1 MIMKKLAINAL
12 NICDDI
18 SNIDSYLLVIK
29 NKKILYK
36 ILSNSD
42 LQYENSYIQILDENY
57 KELKLSDYVDFIS
70 SIINLDSNFKKNL
83 NVLIRRIKKEEIE
96 ILRSTSEKINEIL
109 EECAKQIKV
118 NSPINI
124 SYDIEVDEDDIIK
137 LLSLSLQD
145 DSPDLIDRINNYI
158 NISFELR
165 GIKIFVFYNLL
176 AFLEENELDSLIRTN
191 KYNGIKII
199 DIENVEFKT
208 SIFDHIKILDEDICV
223 I

>member
-1 MIMKKLAINAL
+1 MKKLAINAL

-42 LQYENSYIQILDENY
+42 LQYEDSYIQILDENY

-70 SIINLDSNFKKNL
+70 SIINLDSNSKKNL
-83 NVLIRRIKKEEIE
+83 NVLIRKIKKEEIE

-137 LLSLSLQD
+137 LLSISLQD
-145 DSPDLIDRINNYI
+145 DSPDLIERINNYI

-165 GIKIFVFYNLL
+165 EIKIFIFYNLL

>member
-1 MIMKKLAINAL
+1 MKKLAINAL

-42 LQYENSYIQILDENY
+42 LQYEDSYIQILDENY

-70 SIINLDSNFKKNL
+70 SIINLDSNSKKNL

-137 LLSLSLQD
+137 LLSISLQD
-145 DSPDLIDRINNYI
+145 DSPDLIERINNYI

-165 GIKIFVFYNLL
+165 GIKIFIFYNLL
-176 AFLEENELDSLIRTN
+176 AFLEEKELDSLIRTN

-208 SIFDHIKILDEDICV
+208 SIFDNIKILDEDICV

>member
-1 MIMKKLAINAL
+1 MKKLAINAL

-70 SIINLDSNFKKNL
+70 SIINLDSNSKKNL
-83 NVLIRRIKKEEIE
+83 NVL
-96 ILRSTSEKINEIL
+96 IL

-137 LLSLSLQD
+137 LLSISLQD
-145 DSPDLIDRINNYI
+145 DSPDLIERINNYI

-165 GIKIFVFYNLL
+165 GIKIFIFYNLL

>member
-1 MIMKKLAINAL
+1 MKKLAINAL

-42 LQYENSYIQILDENY
+42 LQYEDSYIQILDENY

-70 SIINLDSNFKKNL
+70 SIINLDSNSKKNL

-96 ILRSTSEKINEIL
+96 ILRSTSKKINEIL
-109 EECAKQIKV
+109 EECAKQIKI

>member
-1 MIMKKLAINAL
+1 MKKLAINAL

-18 SNIDSYLLVIK
+18 PNIDSYLLVIK

-42 LQYENSYIQILDENY
+42 LQYEDSYIQILDENY

-70 SIINLDSNFKKNL
+70 SIINLDSNSKKNL

-109 EECAKQIKV
+109 EECAKQIKI

>member
-1 MIMKKLAINAL
+1 MKKLAINAL

-70 SIINLDSNFKKNL
+70 SIINLDSNSKKNL

-137 LLSLSLQD
+137 LLSISLQD
-145 DSPDLIDRINNYI
+145 DSPDLIERINNYI
-158 NISFELR
+158 NISFELW
-165 GIKIFVFYNLL
+165 GIKIFIFYNLL

>member
-1 MIMKKLAINAL
+1 MKKLAINAL

-70 SIINLDSNFKKNL
+70 SIINLDSNSKKNL

-137 LLSLSLQD
+137 LLSISLQD
-145 DSPDLIDRINNYI
+145 DSPDLIERINNYI

-165 GIKIFVFYNLL
+165 GIKIFIFYNLL

>member
-1 MIMKKLAINAL
+1 MKKLAINAL

-70 SIINLDSNFKKNL
+70 SIINLDSNSKKNL

-137 LLSLSLQD
+137 LLSISLQD
-145 DSPDLIDRINNYI
+145 DSPDLIERINNYI

-165 GIKIFVFYNLL
+165 GIKIFIFYNLL

-208 SIFDHIKILDEDICV
+208 SIFDHIKILDEDMCV

>member
-1 MIMKKLAINAL
+1 MKKLAINAL

-70 SIINLDSNFKKNL
+70 SIINLDSNSKKNL

-96 ILRSTSEKINEIL
+96 ILISTSEKINEIL

-137 LLSLSLQD
+137 LLSISLQD
-145 DSPDLIDRINNYI
+145 DSPDLIERINNYI

-165 GIKIFVFYNLL
+165 GIKIFIFYNLL

-208 SIFDHIKILDEDICV
+208 SIFDNIKILDEDICV

>member
-1 MIMKKLAINAL
+1 MKKLAINAL

-42 LQYENSYIQILDENY
+42 LQYEDSYIQILDENY

-70 SIINLDSNFKKNL
+70 SIINLDSNSKKNL

-96 ILRSTSEKINEIL
+96 ILRSTSERINEIL

-124 SYDIEVDEDDIIK
+124 YYDIEVDEDDIIK

-145 DSPDLIDRINNYI
+145 DSPDLIERINNYI

-165 GIKIFVFYNLL
+165 GIKIFIFYNLL

-199 DIENVEFKT
+199 DIENVEFKI

>member
-1 MIMKKLAINAL
+1 MKKLAINAL

-70 SIINLDSNFKKNL
+70 SIINLDSNSKKNL

-109 EECAKQIKV
+109 EECAKQIKI

-137 LLSLSLQD
+137 LLSISLQD
-145 DSPDLIDRINNYI
+145 DSPDLIERINNYI

-165 GIKIFVFYNLL
+165 GIKIFIFYNLL

-208 SIFDHIKILDEDICV
+208 SIFDNIKILDEDICV

>member
-1 MIMKKLAINAL
+1 MKKLAINAL

-70 SIINLDSNFKKNL
+70 SIINLDSNSKKNL

-137 LLSLSLQD
+137 LLSISLQD
-145 DSPDLIDRINNYI
+145 DSPDLIERINNYI

-165 GIKIFVFYNLL
+165 GIKIFIFYNLL

-208 SIFDHIKILDEDICV
+208 SIFDHIKILDEDICA

>member
-1 MIMKKLAINAL
+1 MKKLAINAL

-42 LQYENSYIQILDENY
+42 LQYEDSYIQILDENY

-70 SIINLDSNFKKNL
+70 SIINLDSNSKKNL

-137 LLSLSLQD
+137 LLSISLQD
-145 DSPDLIDRINNYI
+145 DSPDSIERINNYI

-165 GIKIFVFYNLL
+165 EIKIFIFYNLL

>member
-1 MIMKKLAINAL
+1 MKKLAINAL

-42 LQYENSYIQILDENY
+42 LQYEDSYIQILDENY

-70 SIINLDSNFKKNL
+70 SIINLDSNSKKNL

-137 LLSLSLQD
+137 LLSVSLQD
-145 DSPDLIDRINNYI
+145 DSPDLIERINNYI

-165 GIKIFVFYNLL
+165 GIKIFIFYNLL

>member
-1 MIMKKLAINAL
+1 MKKLAINAL

-70 SIINLDSNFKKNL
+70 PIINLDSNSKKNL

-137 LLSLSLQD
+137 LLSISLQD
-145 DSPDLIDRINNYI
+145 DSPDLIERINNYI

-165 GIKIFVFYNLL
+165 GIKIFIFYNLL

>member
-1 MIMKKLAINAL
+1 MKKLTINAL

-42 LQYENSYIQILDENY
+42 LQYEDSYIQILDENY

-70 SIINLDSNFKKNL
+70 SIINLDSNSKKNL

-96 ILRSTSEKINEIL
+96 ILRSSSEKINEIL

-124 SYDIEVDEDDIIK
+124 SYNIEVDEDDIIK
-137 LLSLSLQD
+137 LLSFSLQD
-145 DSPDLIDRINNYI
+145 DSPDLIERINNYI

-165 GIKIFVFYNLL
+165 GIKIFIFYNLL
-176 AFLEENELDSLIRTN
+176 AFLEEN
-191 KYNGIKII
+191 
-199 DIENVEFKT
+199 
-208 SIFDHIKILDEDICV
+208 
-223 I
+223 

>member
-1 MIMKKLAINAL
+1 MKKLAINAL

-42 LQYENSYIQILDENY
+42 LQYEDSYIQILDENY

-70 SIINLDSNFKKNL
+70 SIINLDSNSKKNL

-109 EECAKQIKV
+109 EECAKQIKI

-199 DIENVEFKT
+199 DIENVEFKI

>member
-1 MIMKKLAINAL
+1 MKKLAINAL

-42 LQYENSYIQILDENY
+42 LQYEGSYIQILDENY

-70 SIINLDSNFKKNL
+70 SIINLDSNSKKNL

-137 LLSLSLQD
+137 LLSISLQD
-145 DSPDLIDRINNYI
+145 DSPDLIERINNYI

-165 GIKIFVFYNLL
+165 GIKIFIFYNLL

>member
-1 MIMKKLAINAL
+1 MKKLAINAL

-42 LQYENSYIQILDENY
+42 LQYEDSYIQILDENY
-57 KELKLSDYVDFIS
+57 KELKLNDYVDFIS
-70 SIINLDSNFKKNL
+70 SIINLDSNSKKNL

-109 EECAKQIKV
+109 EECAKQIKI

>member
-1 MIMKKLAINAL
+1 MKKLAINAL

-70 SIINLDSNFKKNL
+70 SIINLDSNSKKNL

-124 SYDIEVDEDDIIK
+124 SYDIEADEDDIIK
-137 LLSLSLQD
+137 LLSISLQD
-145 DSPDLIDRINNYI
+145 DSPDLIERINNYI

-165 GIKIFVFYNLL
+165 GIKIFIFYNLL

>member
-1 MIMKKLAINAL
+1 MKKLAINAL

-70 SIINLDSNFKKNL
+70 SIINLDSNSKKNL
-83 NVLIRRIKKEEIE
+83 NVLIRRIKKEKIE

-137 LLSLSLQD
+137 LLSISLQD
-145 DSPDLIDRINNYI
+145 DSPDLIERINNYI

-165 GIKIFVFYNLL
+165 GIKIFIFYNLL

>member
-1 MIMKKLAINAL
+1 MKKLAINAL

-42 LQYENSYIQILDENY
+42 LQYEVSYIQILDENY

-70 SIINLDSNFKKNL
+70 SIIILDSNSKKNL

-109 EECAKQIKV
+109 EECAKQIKI

-137 LLSLSLQD
+137 LLSLSLQN

>member
-1 MIMKKLAINAL
+1 MKKLAINAL

-42 LQYENSYIQILDENY
+42 LQYEDSYIQILDENY

-70 SIINLDSNFKKNL
+70 SIINLDSNSKKNL
-83 NVLIRRIKKEEIE
+83 NVLIKRIKKEEIE

-137 LLSLSLQD
+137 LLSISLQD
-145 DSPDLIDRINNYI
+145 DSPDLIERINNYI

-165 GIKIFVFYNLL
+165 EIKIFIFYNLL

>member
-1 MIMKKLAINAL
+1 MKKLAINAL

-42 LQYENSYIQILDENY
+42 LQYEDSYIQILDENY

-70 SIINLDSNFKKNL
+70 SIINLDSNSKKNL

-137 LLSLSLQD
+137 LLSISLQD
-145 DSPDLIDRINNYI
+145 DSPDLIERINNYI

-165 GIKIFVFYNLL
+165 GIKIFIFYNLL

>member
-1 MIMKKLAINAL
+1 MKKLAINAL

-42 LQYENSYIQILDENY
+42 LQYEDSYIQILDENY
-57 KELKLSDYVDFIS
+57 KELKLSDYIDFIS
-70 SIINLDSNFKKNL
+70 SIINLDSNSKKNL

-109 EECAKQIKV
+109 EECAKQIKI

-137 LLSLSLQD
+137 LLSISLQD

-208 SIFDHIKILDEDICV
+208 SIFDNIKILDEDICV

>member
-1 MIMKKLAINAL
+1 MKKLAINAL

-42 LQYENSYIQILDENY
+42 LQYEDSYIQILDENY

-70 SIINLDSNFKKNL
+70 SIINLDSNSKKNL

-137 LLSLSLQD
+137 LLSISLQD
-145 DSPDLIDRINNYI
+145 DSPDLIERINNYI

-165 GIKIFVFYNLL
+165 EIKIFIFYNLL
-176 AFLEENELDSLIRTN
+176 AFLKENELDSLIRTN

>member
-1 MIMKKLAINAL
+1 MKKLAINAL
-12 NICDDI
+12 NICDNI

-42 LQYENSYIQILDENY
+42 LQYEDSYIQILDENY

-70 SIINLDSNFKKNL
+70 SIINLDSNSKKNL

-124 SYDIEVDEDDIIK
+124 SYNIEVDEDDIIK
-137 LLSLSLQD
+137 LLSISLQD
-145 DSPDLIDRINNYI
+145 DSPDLIERINNYI

-165 GIKIFVFYNLL
+165 GIKIFIFYNLL

>member
-1 MIMKKLAINAL
+1 MKKISINAL

-42 LQYENSYIQILDENY
+42 LQYEDSYIQILDENY

-70 SIINLDSNFKKNL
+70 SIINLDSNSKKNL
-83 NVLIRRIKKEEIE
+83 NVLIRRIKKEETE
-96 ILRSTSEKINEIL
+96 ILRSTSGRINEIL
-109 EECAKQIKV
+109 EEGAKQIKV

-124 SYDIEVDEDDIIK
+124 SYNIEVDEDDIIK

-145 DSPDLIDRINNYI
+145 DSPDLIERINNYI

-165 GIKIFVFYNLL
+165 EIKIFIFYNLL

>member
-1 MIMKKLAINAL
+1 MKKLAINAL

-70 SIINLDSNFKKNL
+70 SIINLDSNSKKNL
-83 NVLIRRIKKEEIE
+83 NVLIRRIKKEEIK

>member
-1 MIMKKLAINAL
+1 MAA
-12 NICDDI
+12 
-18 SNIDSYLLVIK
+18 SYLLVIK

-42 LQYENSYIQILDENY
+42 LQYEDSYIQILDENY

-70 SIINLDSNFKKNL
+70 SIINLDSNSKKNL

-109 EECAKQIKV
+109 EECAKQIKI

>member
-1 MIMKKLAINAL
+1 MKKLAINAL

-70 SIINLDSNFKKNL
+70 SIINLDSNSKKNL

-109 EECAKQIKV
+109 EECAKQIKI

-137 LLSLSLQD
+137 LLSISLQD

-208 SIFDHIKILDEDICV
+208 SIFDNIKILDEDICV

>member
-1 MIMKKLAINAL
+1 MKKLAINAL

-70 SIINLDSNFKKNL
+70 SIINLDSNSKKNL
-83 NVLIRRIKKEEIE
+83 NILIRRIKKEEIE

-137 LLSLSLQD
+137 LLSISLQD
-145 DSPDLIDRINNYI
+145 DSPDLIERINNYI

-165 GIKIFVFYNLL
+165 GIKIFIFYNLL

>member
-1 MIMKKLAINAL
+1 MKKLAINAL

-42 LQYENSYIQILDENY
+42 LQYEDSYIQILDENY
-57 KELKLSDYVDFIS
+57 KELKLSDYIDFIS
-70 SIINLDSNFKKNL
+70 SIINLDSNSKKNL

-109 EECAKQIKV
+109 EECAKQIKI

-145 DSPDLIDRINNYI
+145 DSPDLIERINNYI

-165 GIKIFVFYNLL
+165 GIKIFIFYNLL

-208 SIFDHIKILDEDICV
+208 SIFDNIKILDEDICV

>member
-1 MIMKKLAINAL
+1 MKKLAINAL

-36 ILSNSD
+36 ILSYSD

-70 SIINLDSNFKKNL
+70 SIINLDSNSKKNL

-96 ILRSTSEKINEIL
+96 ILRSISEKINEIL

-137 LLSLSLQD
+137 LLSISLQD
-145 DSPDLIDRINNYI
+145 YSPDLIERINNYI

-165 GIKIFVFYNLL
+165 GIKIFIFYNLL

>member
-1 MIMKKLAINAL
+1 MKKLAIDAL
-12 NICDDI
+12 NICDNI

-42 LQYENSYIQILDENY
+42 LQYEDSYIQILDENY

-70 SIINLDSNFKKNL
+70 SIINLDSNSKKNL

-145 DSPDLIDRINNYI
+145 DSPDLIERINNYI

-191 KYNGIKII
+191 KYSGIKII

>member
-1 MIMKKLAINAL
+1 MKKLAINAL

-42 LQYENSYIQILDENY
+42 LQYEDSYIQILDENY

-70 SIINLDSNFKKNL
+70 SIINLDSNSKKNL

-137 LLSLSLQD
+137 LLSMSLQD
-145 DSPDLIDRINNYI
+145 DSPDLIERINNYI

-165 GIKIFVFYNLL
+165 EIKIFIFYNLL

>member
-1 MIMKKLAINAL
+1 MKKLAINAL

-70 SIINLDSNFKKNL
+70 SIINLDSNSKKNL

-137 LLSLSLQD
+137 LLSISLQD
-145 DSPDLIDRINNYI
+145 DSPDLIERINNYI

-165 GIKIFVFYNLL
+165 GIKIFIFYNLL

-191 KYNGIKII
+191 KYNVIKII

>member
-1 MIMKKLAINAL
+1 MKKLAINAL

-18 SNIDSYLLVIK
+18 SNIDSYSLVIK

-42 LQYENSYIQILDENY
+42 LQYEDSYIQILDENY
-57 KELKLSDYVDFIS
+57 KELKLSDYIDFIS
-70 SIINLDSNFKKNL
+70 SIINLDSNSKKNL

-109 EECAKQIKV
+109 EECAKQIKI

-137 LLSLSLQD
+137 LLSISLQD

-208 SIFDHIKILDEDICV
+208 SIFDNIKILDEDICV